1 VSLPVLVAVM
11 VAATAAGVVA
21 ERRWHEGA
29 ERRSRGTMSLLLTWV
44 LPVVYLVLVSR
55 VHFDL
60 TLLSGL
66 IAGYAAVGIAGVLA
80 WFFASRV
87 LHLPRATVG
96 AVVLAVIVTNTGYF
110 GLPLVRTVLGG
121 DELGPAVAWD
131 SLVASP
137 TLFVAAFAVGAAFG
151 AGRGHGEE
159 AAEEEAESR
168 LAAFLKNP
176 LLWAALLGLL
186 LPWDAPDWAGEVA
199 QDVVVAVLPVGFF
212 VVGVQLSA
220 QGQDGSIL
228 RDERG
233 RLISPEVGLVIVLRL
248 VVAPLVVVV
257 ASVVA
262 LDLPPGMLLQAAAPT
277 GLNGMLV
284 AHRFGLDFR
293 PVAASIV
300 WTTAIMTLG
309 VVVVTLVG

>member
-11 VAATAAGVVA
+11 VAATAAGVLA
-21 ERRWHEGA
+21 QRRWHGGA
-29 ERRSRGTMSLLLTWV
+29 EARSRGTMSLLLTWV

-55 VHFDL
+55 LHFDL

-66 IAGYAAVGIAGVLA
+66 VAGYVAVGLAGVLA
-80 WFFASRV
+80 WFVASRV
-87 LHLPRATVG
+87 LGLPRATVG

-131 SLVASP
+131 SLVAAP
-137 TLFVAAFAVGAAFG
+137 TLFIAAFAVGAAFG
-151 AGRGHGEE
+151 AGRGGEE

-168 LAAFLKNP
+168 LVAFLKNP
-176 LLWAALLGLL
+176 LLWAAILGLV
-186 LPWDAPDWAGEVA
+186 LPWDAPDWAGDVA

-220 QGQDGSIL
+220 EGEDGSVL
-228 RDERG
+228 RDAQG
-233 RLISPEVGLVIVLRL
+233 RLISPEVALVIALRL
-248 VVAPLVVVV
+248 LVAPLVVVV

-309 VVVVTLVG
+309 VVVVTVVG